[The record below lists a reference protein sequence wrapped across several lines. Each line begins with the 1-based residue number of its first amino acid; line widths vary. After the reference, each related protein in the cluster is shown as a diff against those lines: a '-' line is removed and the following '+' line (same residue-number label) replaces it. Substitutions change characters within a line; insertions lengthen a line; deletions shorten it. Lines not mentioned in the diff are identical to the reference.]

1 MLHFDML
8 SNMSDEFLAVA
19 TREIDED
26 LAELAMLFT
35 SCKNDHDV
43 ISNADNFQKHTHKIK
58 GLAPMMGKTSLGK
71 ISDSLDTLLTTIL
84 PGNEID
90 GIFDL
95 LSEILPFMKSLMV
108 EDTYDFSMIEEKIS
122 KIQNISN

>member
-8 SNMSDEFLAVA
+8 SDMSDEFLAVA
-19 TREIDED
+19 TKEIDED
-26 LAELAMLFT
+26 LTELGIIFT
-35 SCKNDHDV
+35 SCKNDRDV
-43 ISNADNFQKHTHKIK
+43 VSNADNFQKHTHKIK

-71 ISDSLDTLLTTIL
+71 ISGSLDILLKTLL
-84 PGNEID
+84 PSDEVD

-122 KIQNISN
+122 KIQNMSN